1 MALMMTGCL
10 LQTRADLKEAQEKQV
25 LQSQMTNLQKSTAD
39 AAAQDQDIQDEI
51 RQLNGRVETLESQSG
66 SLNQQHVSAEQ
77 DLQKKIND
85 LATKQSMLTDSVS
98 KQEQEIQQLAQA
110 VTSLQQV
117 RAMPAPSGKGAKKGV
132 LAAAQQDYDNKNWKK
147 AILEFAKYRDQ
158 NPKGKHYAA
167 ATYKMAICFQELGMK
182 QEARSFFDEV
192 VAKYP
197 GSSQAKKAKFR
208 LKQLK

>member
-1 MALMMTGCL
+1 MRLKLSVCACMALMMTGCL

-85 LATKQSMLTDSVS
+85 LATKQSM
-98 KQEQEIQQLAQA
+98 
-110 VTSLQQV
+110 
-117 RAMPAPSGKGAKKGV
+117 
-132 LAAAQQDYDNKNWKK
+132 
-147 AILEFAKYRDQ
+147 
-158 NPKGKHYAA
+158 
-167 ATYKMAICFQELGMK
+167 
-182 QEARSFFDEV
+182 
-192 VAKYP
+192 
-197 GSSQAKKAKFR
+197 
-208 LKQLK
+208 